1 MKRSALY
8 QRLQKSAFMQKLNS
22 TLLTFHLDCLPTA
35 LPPFSRPTVPNSMK
49 QKQEQKEKQKKKRV
63 K

>member
-22 TLLTFHLDCLPTA
+22 TLLTFHLDCLP
-35 LPPFSRPTVPNSMK
+35 PPSPFFSADST
-49 QKQEQKEKQKKKRV
+49 EQHEAKTRTKRKTKKTG
-63 K
+63 